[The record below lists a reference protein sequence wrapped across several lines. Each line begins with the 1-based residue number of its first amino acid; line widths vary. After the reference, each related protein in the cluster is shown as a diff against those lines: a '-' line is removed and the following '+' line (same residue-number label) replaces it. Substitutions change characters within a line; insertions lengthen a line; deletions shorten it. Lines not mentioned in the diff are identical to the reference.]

1 MGIFKGRDKD
11 AQQTSAAPSAAA
23 GETADA
29 PKQPAKL
36 TPPFVPPGAAT
47 ATALQGA
54 TAAGVLPPP
63 AAPMYSMRPP
73 ESAARVEGGVE
84 STLAESVR
92 MAKEAQVSVQGGMRV
107 AVQRARTA
115 TQSVARRPAERL
127 APASV
132 GAYAPPAAAA
142 AGSRGPRVRPRHQ
155 FDPVAAT
162 QAGLLN
168 LAWRWQQAGSP
179 IRAIHAYMQIL
190 IRYPGSPGADAA
202 VADLVELS
210 DKLAGTGQYHIAL
223 GIYDQLEE
231 LLA

>member
-11 AQQTSAAPSAAA
+11 AQQTSAVPSAAA
-23 GETADA
+23 GEKADA

-73 ESAARVEGGVE
+73 ETAARVEGSAE
-84 STLAESVR
+84 STLTESLR

-115 TQSVARRPAERL
+115 TQSLARRPEQRL
-127 APASV
+127 TPASV
-132 GAYAPPAAAA
+132 GAYAPPAP
-142 AGSRGPRVRPRHQ
+142 SRGPRVRPRHQ

-168 LAWRWQQAGSP
+168 LAWRWQEAGAP

-210 DKLAGTGQYHIAL
+210 DRLAGTGQYHIAL